1 MDSSRHDTAPGA
13 HVPPIDPEYFNHV
26 VSHLPPNK
34 GSMDL
39 GDWFLRVIHLPEN
52 KTETVW
58 DIYFE
63 KGAGQ
68 IQLISFQASARQ
80 LLADSGAMVSTE
92 RGAASLPENE
102 PLLLEI
108 QNGLC
113 QECQNFEDEKPG
125 GDVYILHFQHG
136 ENRHQVFARNPRLSK
151 LENAE
156 PWQRLLNRLVGSA
169 LLVQRSIHLG

>member
-1 MDSSRHDTAPGA
+1 MDSPSRHDPSKS
-13 HVPPIDPEYFNHV
+13 VPPIDAAYFNHV
-26 VSHLPPNK
+26 VAHIPPNK
-34 GSMDL
+34 FSSGL
-39 GDWFLRVIHLPEN
+39 GDWFLRVIHLPE
-52 KTETVW
+52 KKLETVW
-58 DIYFE
+58 DVTFQ
-63 KGAGQ
+63 KGVGQ
-68 IQLISFQASARQ
+68 IQLICFQTSAREA
-80 LLADSGAMVSTE
+80 LAQTGSMVRTE
-92 RGAASLPENE
+92 RGVATLPENE
-102 PLLLEI
+102 PLILEI

-136 ENRHQVFARNPRLSK
+136 DIPHQAFATNPRLSN

>member
-1 MDSSRHDTAPGA
+1 MDSSRHDPVPVA
-13 HVPPIDPEYFNHV
+13 PPIDPEYFNYV

-34 GSMDL
+34 VSSDL

-52 KTETVW
+52 KVETVW
-58 DIYFE
+58 DIRFE
-63 KGAGQ
+63 KGVGQ
-68 IQLISFQASARQ
+68 IQLICFQTSARK
-80 LLADSGAMVSTE
+80 AFTKIGSMVGME
-92 RGAASLPENE
+92 RGVATLPENE
-102 PLLLEI
+102 PLMLEV

-113 QECQNFEDEKPG
+113 QQCENFEDEKSG

-136 ENRHQVFARNPRLSK
+136 DIPHQAFARNPRLSN

-156 PWQRLLNRLVGSA
+156 PWQRLLNRITGSA

>member
-1 MDSSRHDTAPGA
+1 MDSPRHDPGSV
-13 HVPPIDPEYFNHV
+13 VPPIDPEYFNHV

-34 GSMDL
+34 GSSDL

-52 KTETVW
+52 KAESVW
-58 DIYFE
+58 DIRFE
-63 KGAGQ
+63 KGVGQ
-68 IQLISFQASARQ
+68 IQLISFQASARKA
-80 LLADSGAMVSTE
+80 LAESDAMVGTE
-92 RGAASLPENE
+92 RGVASLPENE
-102 PLLLEI
+102 PLILEI
-108 QNGLC
+108 QNGIC
-113 QECQNFEDEKPG
+113 HECQNFEDEKPG

-136 ENRHQVFARNPRLSK
+136 DIPHQAFARNPRLSD